1 MTSRTE
7 KLANNYVWKNEYDK
21 EYGEKLKTIQWN
33 HENDAEKWEE
43 IKTDSGRTILR
54 LKKQ

>member
-7 KLANNYVWKNEYDK
+7 KLANNYVWKNEYNK

-33 HENDAEKWEE
+33 HENDAEKWEK